1 MGMAEH
7 DTANRSLKWLDQ
19 SICFGYHFAMNPAI
33 VRNVALFSGLVL
45 CGTACLAAAPFLVSH
60 RGAVGPLILRSQSP
74 VLAIVAVVICMFFAS
89 AIAGIVARM
98 VNSAVGV
105 FVLGAGV
112 FVLASRMSGAVEVFM
127 ESSGQNPRSVA
138 LWWAV
143 ESLIWAAIALGG
155 VMTIFTIGGR
165 LRDIEPDEDGV
176 TPRAI
181 LSSQALR
188 MAAAG
193 ALMVPLTWLI
203 AKSPIAGQAM
213 GATFAGG
220 LATGLAGR
228 LIVPNVQ
235 PVLLFISPIVFG
247 AVSQALLAIMA
258 RTPFDVG
265 YVNGDI
271 SSLANVMPV
280 HYVAGSLMGV
290 SMGIGWA
297 RSFLHHPEQA
307 EAAHTVSTA
316 PAQ

>member
-1 MGMAEH
+1 V
-7 DTANRSLKWLDQ
+7 LKWLDQ
-19 SICFGYHFAMNPAI
+19 SNRFGYHFAMNPAI

-60 RGAVGPLILRSQSP
+60 RGARGPLILSAQSP
-74 VLAIVAVVICMFFAS
+74 ALAMVAVVICMFFAS

-127 ESSGQNPRSVA
+127 ASSGQNARSVA
-138 LWWAV
+138 FGWAV
-143 ESLIWAAIALGG
+143 ESLIWAVIALGG
-155 VMTIFTIGGR
+155 VITVFTIGGK

-176 TPRAI
+176 TPHAI
-181 LSSQALR
+181 LSSQACR

-193 ALMVPLTWLI
+193 ALMLPLTWLI

-220 LATGLAGR
+220 LAAGLAGR

-235 PVLLFISPIVFG
+235 PILLFISPIVFG
-247 AVSQALLAIMA
+247 AVAQVLLAIMT
-258 RTPFDVG
+258 RTAFDVG

-297 RSFLHHPEQA
+297 RSFLHHPEQG
-307 EAAHTVSTA
+307 EVTHGAATA
-316 PAQ
+316 PAR